1 MSDILNV
8 PELGELEIVEI
19 YDYFN
24 VPILF
29 SCRNAVSHLYIVLF
43 ADYSPEYETWLYA
56 EVSLTRLNLI
66 RSGKVNLHDAFSKPE
81 MGRLLK
87 AMIPHNNSGE
97 LNSEYIT
104 PDQLHSDVF
113 PPVDEYLNLGD
124 MPPVA
129 QTNLVE
135 IANHQVEE

>member
-1 MSDILNV
+1 MSNILNI
-8 PELGELEIVEI
+8 PELGELEIVEV

-29 SCRNAVSHLYIVLF
+29 SCRNSVSHLYIVLF
-43 ADYSPEYETWLYA
+43 ADHSPEYETWLYV
-56 EVSLTRLNLI
+56 EVSLMRLNLI

-87 AMIPHNNSGE
+87 AMIPHSNSME
-97 LNSEYIT
+97 FNSEYVT

-113 PPVDEYLNLGD
+113 PPVDEYLNLGSCT
-124 MPPVA
+124 A
-129 QTNLVE
+129 TGNLDHSL
-135 IANHQVEE
+135 I

>member
-1 MSDILNV
+1 MSNILNI

-29 SCRNAVSHLYIVLF
+29 SCRNAASHLYIVLF
-43 ADYSPEYETWLYA
+43 ADYLPEYETWLYV
-56 EVSLTRLNLI
+56 EVSLMRLNLI
-66 RSGKVNLHDAFSKPE
+66 RSGKVNLHDTFSKPE

-113 PPVDEYLNLGD
+113 PPVNEYLNLGD
-124 MPPVA
+124 TPLFPK
-129 QTNLVE
+129 Q
-135 IANHQVEE
+135 I

>member
-1 MSDILNV
+1 MSNILNI

-43 ADYSPEYETWLYA
+43 ADYLPEYETWLYV
-56 EVSLTRLNLI
+56 EVSPMRLNLI

-81 MGRLLK
+81 MGCLLK

-97 LNSEYIT
+97 LNSAYIT

-113 PPVDEYLNLGD
+113 PPVNEYLNLGD
-124 MPPVA
+124 TPLFSE
-129 QTNLVE
+129 TNLVE
-135 IANHQVEE
+135 IANHQVGK